1 MCPPLDLP
9 VPCTAALHI
18 ERNQLQCLPC
28 SASCNRGHLI
38 WDKVQVANICQTD
51 VCVGSYAAMQLLPW
65 QQAGN
70 FAVRKVRFSGSVVV
84 LAADLDMDELL
95 LAVQESTMAVEVSCC
110 CCSP

>member
-1 MCPPLDLP
+1 M
-9 VPCTAALHI
+9 
-18 ERNQLQCLPC
+18 
-28 SASCNRGHLI
+28 
-38 WDKVQVANICQTD
+38 QV
-51 VCVGSYAAMQLLPW
+51 LPW

-110 CCSP
+110 FRSP